1 MNLTL
6 QQLLEQAEQL
16 PASEQLEL
24 ISRLAEQLHRK
35 STKAAKPKR
44 KIGEFFGVAPNLLNG
59 EDAQEWVNQL
69 RDEWSDREDALTGR
83 G

>member
-1 MNLTL
+1 MNPKL

-16 PASEQLEL
+16 PDSEQLEL

-35 STKAAKPKR
+35 NAEPVKPKR

-59 EDAQEWVNQL
+59 EDAQKWVNHL
-69 RDEWSDREDALTGR
+69 RDEWNEREESLTP
-83 G
+83 